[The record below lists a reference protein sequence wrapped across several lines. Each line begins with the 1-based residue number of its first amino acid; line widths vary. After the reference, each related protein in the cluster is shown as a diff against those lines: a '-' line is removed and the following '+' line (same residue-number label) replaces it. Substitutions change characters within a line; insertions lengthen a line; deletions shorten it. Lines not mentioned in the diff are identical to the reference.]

1 MDGTMFSVFFKPLCL
16 LLGTQY
22 LLIRQLAQILIH
34 IYFNRGHLIEKLVRN
49 KFAMYMF
56 YFSNFQLLQEEHRII
71 FTAVPLIFR
80 TVIATTET
88 LCHGT
93 NFSIPWR

>member
-1 MDGTMFSVFFKPLCL
+1 MDGTMFSVFFKPLCP

-22 LLIRQLAQILIH
+22 LFIRQLAQMLIH
-34 IYFNRGHLIEKLVRN
+34 IYFNRDHLIEKSVRN
-49 KFAMYMF
+49 KFAMYIF

-71 FTAVPLIFR
+71 FTAIPLIFR

-88 LCHGT
+88 SYHGT
-93 NFSIPWR
+93 NFSIPCR